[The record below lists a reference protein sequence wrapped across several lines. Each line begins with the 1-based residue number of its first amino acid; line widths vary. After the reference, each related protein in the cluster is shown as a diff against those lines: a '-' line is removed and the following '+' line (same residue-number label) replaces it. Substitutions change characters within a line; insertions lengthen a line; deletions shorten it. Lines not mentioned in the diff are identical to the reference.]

1 MPTAAE
7 LEVAV
12 ATVNAILVELV
23 QQQVAVKEQEERDR
37 VVKEASE
44 AKVGSS

>member
-7 LEVAV
+7 IEVAV
-12 ATVNAILVELV
+12 AMVNAILVELV
-23 QQQVAVKEQEERDR
+23 QQQVAVKEQEERDQ